1 MVRQSLPCRFTC
13 LPREIRWS
21 HRSLRMIFQWAK
33 DIDGSIQSA
42 ISLLATYVNTLHTR
56 TVASIF
62 AFPAILVLFICSTS
76 ASFPAS
82 IFSCGQLFIYTHQA
96 SFPEG
101 RSVSHER
108 LLHPLRNSVDAY
120 RRLVLMLLSSVCV
133 RGAVLCAHG
142 LPSERSLGKYAARFT
157 RTRMLLHSIG
167 HLGSTM
173 FFIMK
178 QVPDG
183 KSRPES
189 SSTKS
194 RFVYAP
200 YVLSGDALPE

>member
-1 MVRQSLPCRFTC
+1 MEDQKTADRLTPAYSREIESSQIAIKTSHCGMVRQSLPCRFTC

-82 IFSCGQLFIYTHQA
+82 IFGCGSCSYTPTKPHSPRADLF
-96 SFPEG
+96 
-101 RSVSHER
+101 RM
-108 LLHPLRNSVDAY
+108 N
-120 RRLVLMLLSSVCV
+120 VCFI
-133 RGAVLCAHG
+133 ACEI
-142 LPSERSLGKYAARFT
+142 PWT
-157 RTRMLLHSIG
+157 RTEGLC
-167 HLGSTM
+167 
-173 FFIMK
+173 
-178 QVPDG
+178 
-183 KSRPES
+183 
-189 SSTKS
+189 
-194 RFVYAP
+194 
-200 YVLSGDALPE
+200 